1 MRYIVPVG
9 DMKIGQMP
17 EILITDPLGS
27 CLCLTVFEK
36 VSQIGGLL
44 HTMLPL
50 SKINS
55 QKAAINPFMFV
66 DTGIPALFEALYA
79 QGLKKDN
86 LVVKAIGCGNP
97 MGSREVFK
105 IGKRNYSVL
114 QEVLAKDGICL
125 AAKDVGGTVSRAVQL
140 DLVSGQTIIFS
151 DGTKRVL

>member
-1 MRYIVPVG
+1 
-9 DMKIGQMP
+9 MKIGQMP
-17 EILITDPLGS
+17 DILITDPLSS
-27 CLCLTVFEK
+27 CLCLTIFDGA
-36 VSQIGGLL
+36 SQIGGLL
-44 HTMLPL
+44 HAMLPL

-66 DTGIPALFEALYA
+66 DTGIPALFEALYE

-86 LVVKAIGCGNP
+86 LVVKAIGCSNP

-114 QEVLAKDGICL
+114 QEVLAQDGIRL
-125 AAKDVGGTVSRAVQL
+125 AAKDVGGTASRAVQL
-140 DLVSGQTIIFS
+140 DLASGQTIILS